1 MHVKFGLSQAEFTS
15 LVDAQD
21 YKTLEEKLR
30 GALKAEKIREG
41 DFQQCYD
48 WLKKTASM
56 NGKSL

>member
-1 MHVKFGLSQAEFTS
+1 MHVKFGLSQSEFES
-15 LVDAQD
+15 LIDAQD

-30 GALKAEKIREG
+30 GALKAEKIRDG

-48 WLKKTASM
+48 WLKKTAAM